1 MKLDDIKLSI
11 IGLGYV
17 GLPLALEFGKQRK
30 VIGFDTNKNR
40 INELKNLEDSGGEFS
55 KDEIKSSVNLEF
67 TNEIKSVEACN
78 TFIISVPT
86 PINKNNQ
93 PDLKTLLKATRMV
106 AGILKKKNIVIFES
120 TVYPGTTE
128 EECIPLLEKIS
139 GLKLNKDFF
148 VGYSP
153 ERINPGDKVHTLKD
167 ITKVTSGS
175 NPYSANIVNS
185 LYQTIISAGTYL
197 AESIKTAEA
206 AKIIENT
213 QRDLNIALINELSII
228 FDRMDLDTNSVLKA
242 ARTKWNFL
250 DFRPGLVGG
259 HCIGVD
265 PYYLTYK
272 AKKLGLD
279 PKIIL
284 AGRSLNDS
292 MSSYV
297 ANKFIRE
304 LRKRFGSKKIL
315 KVVIFGATFKEN
327 CKDVRNSKIFDLVN
341 CLVKQNCKVY
351 IYDPFLNKKDL
362 SPYRDTKFIFTK
374 NLQKNYFHGL
384 FLGVSHSQFV
394 EKKPS
399 WFKKFGLKNSVFFDL
414 KSIFEA
420 NQSDLRL

>member
-17 GLPLALEFGKQRK
+17 GLPLALEFGKLRK

-40 INELKNLEDSGGEFS
+40 VNELKNFEDSGGEFS

-78 TFIISVPT
+78 TYIISVPT

-93 PDLKTLLKATRMV
+93 PDLKILLKATKMV

-139 GLKLNKDFF
+139 GLKLNTDFF

-175 NPYSANIVNS
+175 NPYSANIINS

-304 LRKRFGSKKIL
+304 LRKRFGSKKTL
-315 KVVIFGATFKEN
+315 KVIIFGATFKEN

-341 CLVKQNCKVY
+341 YLVKQNCKVY
-351 IYDPFLNKKDL
+351 IYDPFLKK
-362 SPYRDTKFIFTK
+362 KI
-374 NLQKNYFHGL
+374 
-384 FLGVSHSQFV
+384 
-394 EKKPS
+394 
-399 WFKKFGLKNSVFFDL
+399 
-414 KSIFEA
+414 
-420 NQSDLRL
+420 